1 MENQTKLNDFERF
14 IKDRGF
20 EFTTDEALKAGY
32 DRVYKARH
40 DILLSQDEFIAE
52 ANTRN
57 NYNPDVLI
65 EVYGKLIDL
74 YNAQK
79 LKASD
84 VYQFA
89 RFKWCL
95 SNPDAIVAYET
106 SQSVWNVNNCATEV
120 SHDEAVVR
128 INAEWG
134 FEASRIKIIGKPY
147 YDASDYQ
154 YIRFDCAYMRWL
166 YTDGQLYQVIE

>member
-1 MENQTKLNDFERF
+1 MENQIKLNDFERF

-20 EFTTDEALKAGY
+20 EFATDEALKAGY
-32 DRVYKARH
+32 DRLYKAKH
-40 DILLSQDEFIAE
+40 EIPLSQEEFITE
-52 ANTRN
+52 ANTHN
-57 NYNPDVLI
+57 NYAPESLK
-65 EVYGKLIDL
+65 EVYDKLLSL
-74 YNAQK
+74 YNAK
-79 LKASD
+79 KIKANEIFN
-84 VYQFA
+84 FA

-95 SNPDAIVAYET
+95 DAPDAIIEYET
-106 SQSVWNVNNCATEV
+106 APSVWNVNNCAMEV
-120 SHDEAVVR
+120 AHDEAVVR

-154 YIRFDCAYMRWL
+154 YIRFDCALMGWL